1 MSSTFA
7 ENWTTQ
13 VRKGFLELCVM
24 NILDGRPLYGYD
36 IVRTLRGIEALVI
49 SEGTVYPILS
59 RLKRERFVE
68 TSIEESPDGPPRKY
82 YQLTDDGRHQLAWM
96 NDHWKTLEQGIETL
110 RGGTTR

>member
-1 MSSTFA
+1 MSSTFG

-24 NILDGRPLYGYD
+24 NILDGRRLYGYE

-59 RLKRERFVE
+59 RLKRERFVR

-82 YQLTDDGRHQLAWM
+82 YELTDDGRRQLGWM
-96 NDHWKTLEQGIETL
+96 NEHWSALEQGIGTL
-110 RGGTTR
+110 RGDTRP

>member
-1 MSSTFA
+1 MRSDFQ

-24 NILDGRPLYGYD
+24 NILDGRNLYGYD
-36 IVRTLRGIEALVI
+36 IVRTLREIEALTI
-49 SEGTVYPILS
+49 SEGTVYPIMS

-82 YQLTDDGRHQLAWM
+82 YQLTEDGLRQLTWM
-96 NDHWKTLEQGIETL
+96 NEHWKTLEQGIETL
-110 RGGTTR
+110 RGGNAR